1 MNHALKMP
9 FSPTNQQGSFKDE
22 LRCRCL
28 PCGHLRMR
36 LPSYLSISSF
46 CVGWPREGIS
56 KTCRE
61 GTAFIWR
68 RPASPMQDP
77 SVSSHLPGMVTPSH
91 QGTEARWSIF
101 RLFPA
106 AHRSF
111 CQVQMVAGACSQQV
125 AAPKRTHSLCL
136 SQILM
141 VGKAWPQVSGWIT
154 EQLHAPIG
162 LQLLF

>member
-28 PCGHLRMR
+28 PCGHLRMHV
-36 LPSYLSISSF
+36 PSYLSISSF

-56 KTCRE
+56 ETCRE

-68 RPASPMQDP
+68 RPASPVRGP
-77 SVSSHLPGMVTPSH
+77 SVSSHLPRVVTPSH

-125 AAPKRTHSLCL
+125 AAPRGLSVCATLTNTDGWQSMASGEQVDHSTTTCTY
-136 SQILM
+136 M
-141 VGKAWPQVSGWIT
+141 
-154 EQLHAPIG
+154 HR
-162 LQLLF
+162 

>member
-56 KTCRE
+56 ETCRE
-61 GTAFIWR
+61 GAAFIWR
-68 RPASPMQDP
+68 GLAGLMQDP
-77 SVSSHLPGMVTPSH
+77 SASHKLG
-91 QGTEARWSIF
+91 
-101 RLFPA
+101 
-106 AHRSF
+106 
-111 CQVQMVAGACSQQV
+111 
-125 AAPKRTHSLCL
+125 
-136 SQILM
+136 
-141 VGKAWPQVSGWIT
+141 
-154 EQLHAPIG
+154 APIQPPG
-162 LQLLF
+162 W